1 MRVLLI
7 SWEYPP
13 YVVGGIGTHVAQLT
27 PQLANIAASLAKGDE
42 QLYVDII
49 STRFAGGDAIERQG
63 EFVTIH
69 RVDLPAMDALD
80 LYNGVIESNSGL
92 VDYALR
98 LGDEQSY
105 DMIHAHD
112 WLTADS
118 AIKLK
123 HQWKVPLVVTI
134 HATERGRHQGWLP
147 SATSAQIDNMEWR
160 VTFEAWRVIV
170 CSEYMRTELHRSFG
184 IPIDKMTVIPNGVD
198 TSTIGHCTQEEMDE
212 LRGRLA
218 PDGER
223 LLLYVGRITPEKGAH
238 VLVEAMPRILA
249 QSPNVLLLVAGKN
262 SQKLLPMAQEL
273 GVEGNVRVL
282 GYVTDEMR
290 DCLYAIS
297 DAAIFPSLYE
307 PFGIVAL
314 EAMASNCNVIVS
326 ETGGLAEVV
335 EHGRTGLTAYPND
348 PGSIAWAVE
357 RLFEDP
363 QAAAKRR
370 AAALEEVNTR
380 YRWDIIATS
389 TVALYQRVHRERQTT
404 DW

>member
-1 MRVLLI
+1 MRVLFI

-27 PQLANIAASLAKGDE
+27 PQLAQLAASRNEGDE
-42 QLYVDII
+42 PLYVDIVT
-49 STRFAGGDAIERQG
+49 TRFAGGEPVERQSDH
-63 EFVTIH
+63 VTIH

-92 VDYALR
+92 VEYALR
-98 LGDEQSY
+98 LGARQKY
-105 DMIHAHD
+105 DLIHAHD
-112 WLTADS
+112 WLTADA

-123 HQWKVPLVVTI
+123 HQWKTPLVVTI

-198 TSTIGHCTQEEMDE
+198 TSAIGHCTQAEMDD

-218 PDGER
+218 PGGER

-238 VLVEAMPRILA
+238 VLVEAMPRILDKY
-249 QSPNVLLLVAGKN
+249 PDVLLLVAGKN

-273 GVEGNVRVL
+273 GIESSVRVL

-297 DAAIFPSLYE
+297 NAAIFPSLYE

-357 RLFEDP
+357 RLFADP
-363 QAAAKRR
+363 QAAAERR
-370 AAALEEVNTR
+370 TAALEEVNTR
-380 YRWDIIATS
+380 YRWDVIAAN
-389 TVALYQRVHRERQTT
+389 TVALYERVYHERKMTN
-404 DW
+404 W

>member
-27 PQLANIAASLAKGDE
+27 PQLAYLAASRNGGDE
-42 QLYVDII
+42 PLHVDVVT
-49 STRFAGGDAIERQG
+49 TRFAGGEPIERPG

-92 VDYALR
+92 VDYALQ
-98 LGDEQSY
+98 LGSEQPY
-105 DMIHAHD
+105 DLIHAHD
-112 WLTADS
+112 WLTADA

-123 HQWKVPLVVTI
+123 HLWKTPLVVTI

-170 CSEYMRTELHRSFG
+170 CSEYMRAELHRSFG

-198 TSTIGHCTQEEMDE
+198 TTAIGHCSQEEMDH

-218 PDGER
+218 HNGER

-238 VLVEAMPRILA
+238 VLVEAMPLVLTKY
-249 QSPNVLLLVAGKN
+249 PDVLLLVAGKN
-262 SQKLLPMAQEL
+262 SQKLLPMAQQL
-273 GVEGNVRVL
+273 GIQDNVRVL

-290 DCLYAIS
+290 DCLYAIA

-348 PGSIAWAVE
+348 PGSIAWAVD
-357 RLFEDP
+357 RLFENP
-363 QAAAKRR
+363 AAAMERR
-370 AAALEEVNTR
+370 AAALKEVNTL
-380 YRWDIIATS
+380 YRWDIIAAS
-389 TVALYQRVHRERQTT
+389 TVALYERVHRERVAN

>member
-1 MRVLLI
+1 MRVLVI

-27 PQLANIAASLAKGDE
+27 PQLAALADTRAASSDP
-42 QLYVDII
+42 LYIDVLT
-49 STRFAGGDAIERQG
+49 TRFSGGASVEHLG
-63 EFVTIH
+63 EYVTIH
-69 RVDLPAMDALD
+69 RADVPAMDALD
-80 LYNGVIESNSGL
+80 LYNSVIESNSAL
-92 VDYALR
+92 VEHARR
-98 LGDEQSY
+98 LGDEHPY
-105 DMIHAHD
+105 DLIHAHD
-112 WLTADS
+112 WLTAE
-118 AIKLK
+118 AAVKLK
-123 HQWKVPLVVTI
+123 HLWKAPLVVTI
-134 HATERGRHQGWLP
+134 HATERGRHQGWIP

-170 CSEYMRTELHRSFG
+170 CSEYMRTELARAFG
-184 IPIDKMTVIPNGVD
+184 VPVDKVSVIPNGVD
-198 TSTIGHCTQEEMDE
+198 TSVIGHCTDEEKQH
-212 LRGRLA
+212 LRRRLA
-218 PDGER
+218 PGGER

-238 VLVEAMPRILA
+238 VLVEAMPRILR
-249 QSPNVLLLVAGKN
+249 SYPDVLLLVAGKN

-273 GVEGNVRVL
+273 GIEANVRVL

-363 QAAAKRR
+363 AAARQRR
-370 AAALEEVNTR
+370 AAAIEEVNTR
-380 YRWDIIATS
+380 YRWDIIARS
-389 TVALYQRVHRERQTT
+389 TVDLYERVCKERQTT